1 MYCKECNKR
10 LERDWS
16 YCPAC
21 GAKVE
26 EIKINLSNS
35 TVLKEGT
42 LRSLSYKSY
51 SCRDV
56 DLCHSVD
63 CEDCIFGYEDI
74 FTLEEIKERLIKEV
88 VK

>member
-16 YCPAC
+16 YCPKC
-21 GAKVE
+21 GNRIE
-26 EIKINLSNS
+26 RIRINLSNS

-42 LRSLSYKSY
+42 LRSLNYKSY

-56 DLCHSVD
+56 DLCHSID

-74 FTLEEIKERLIKEV
+74 FTLEEIKERLIKED
-88 VK
+88 